1 MELLQSILDLFIEG
15 VGEGL
20 FWKFKFNLLFMSTLL
35 SENTEFV
42 RIQTDIRKTQ
52 SPDIA
57 SQQHHYLHLFP
68 EFVRQR
74 RYITIPQPENR
85 QESGNNLCNPEPG
98 ND

>member
-1 MELLQSILDLFIEG
+1 MGLLQSILDLYIEG

-20 FWKFKFNLLFMSTLL
+20 FWKFKLLFMSTLL

-42 RIQTDIRKTQ
+42 RIKIDIRKTQ

-57 SQQHHYLHLFP
+57 SQQHHYLHLVF

-74 RYITIPQPENR
+74 RYITTPQPENR
-85 QESGNNLCNPEPG
+85 QESGNNLRNPEPG

>member
-1 MELLQSILDLFIEG
+1 MGLLQSILDLFIEG

-42 RIQTDIRKTQ
+42 RIQIDIRKTQ

-57 SQQHHYLHLFP
+57 SQQDPYLHLFP

-74 RYITIPQPENR
+74 RCITIPEPENR
-85 QESGNNLCNPEPG
+85 QESGNKLRNPEPG